1 MEKFQTK
8 ATIKKF
14 ATQASKGGSIVVTL
28 EVPLNEENSKIAFNQ
43 NGACIATLDFTER
56 GKDDFERQMGFDFGE
71 EDPDSYTGLAPNT
84 PIGVAVRDQ
93 DSYTE
98 LDDDNK
104 QEDEDPEGEEFEDE
118 DPEEYELP
126 EDKEEEE

>member
-14 ATQASKGGSIVVTL
+14 ATQASKGGSIVITL

-84 PIGVAVRDQ
+84 PMGVAVRDQ

-98 LDDDNK
+98 EGEDD
-104 QEDEDPEGEEFEDE
+104 QEEYPSEEEEFEDE
-118 DPEEYELP
+118 DPEAYELP
-126 EDKEEEE
+126 EDEEEEE